1 MIFGEQPYQ
10 QLGSSQE
17 AESCGQDAHEEGEQQ
32 SGEDTFNPKLRI
44 FGLYIGSQFR
54 PQLVWHGLAWEF
66 GTAKRTVLLSMSPSQ
81 NEGWW
86 CRAKPKSSKS
96 KPTKRTS
103 EHTELFGQAMGLSQS
118 GGPLIHEFQWLVL
131 CFSYWN
137 CHVGVYPTVSN
148 RDGKK
153 QLPPSKTDC
162 SQPEPFR
169 ILGCGGAWPL
179 RSLILWGLTIEP
191 Q

>member
-1 MIFGEQPYQ
+1 MKRASNRVAKTPSTQSFEFSDYILDPSLGPNWFGM
-10 QLGSSQE
+10 
-17 AESCGQDAHEEGEQQ
+17 
-32 SGEDTFNPKLRI
+32 
-44 FGLYIGSQFR
+44 
-54 PQLVWHGLAWEF
+54 VWLEKF
-66 GTAKRTVLLSMSPSQ
+66 GTTKRTVPFEYVTISKMRVDDVEPSL
-81 NEGWW
+81 
-86 CRAKPKSSKS
+86 KSSKS